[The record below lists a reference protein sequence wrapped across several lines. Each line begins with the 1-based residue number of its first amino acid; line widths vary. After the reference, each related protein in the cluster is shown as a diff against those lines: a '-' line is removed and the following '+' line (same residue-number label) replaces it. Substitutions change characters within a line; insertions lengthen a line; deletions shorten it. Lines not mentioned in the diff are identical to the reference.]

1 MGKEGIHDGH
11 RERVKKEF
19 LQNGFDVNT
28 PPHKI
33 MEMLLFYSIPRKDTN
48 ELAHILLNRF
58 GTISGILDAPTG
70 ELVKIP
76 GISTNTA
83 ALIKLIIPIA
93 RIYLTET
100 NSKSRRYLRADDV
113 CDYLMNMYFGY
124 QKEVFS
130 VTSFSGNGRM
140 LGFDILASGN
150 VNEVNVSTR
159 KVLETVINRNAVC
172 AIIAH
177 NHPNGTAVPSEAD
190 IAVTKDIKNALEHI
204 NVKLLDHIVISG
216 DDYVSMCQSKAYRY
230 IFE

>member
-70 ELVKIP
+70 ELIKIP

>member
-19 LQNGFDVNT
+19 LQNGFDMNT

-33 MEMLLFYSIPRKDTN
+33 IEMLLFYSIPRKDTN
-48 ELAHILLNRF
+48 EFAHELLNRF
-58 GTISGILDAPTG
+58 GSVSGILDAPVE
-70 ELVKIP
+70 ELVKVP

-100 NSKSRRYLRADDV
+100 NSKDKRFLREDDV
-113 CDYLMNMYFGY
+113 CEYLMNRYFGY
-124 QKEVFS
+124 KNEVFS
-130 VTSFSGNGRM
+130 VVSFSGNGRM

-150 VNEVNVSTR
+150 VNEVHASAR
-159 KVLETVINRNAVC
+159 KVIETVINRNAVC

-177 NHPNGTAVPSEAD
+177 NHPNGTALPSDED
-190 IAVTKDIKNALEHI
+190 VAVTENIKSALDHI
-204 NVKLLDHIVISG
+204 NVKLLDHIIIAG
-216 DDYVSMCQSKAYRY
+216 DDYVSMRQSQAYRY
-230 IFE
+230 IFG

>member
-58 GTISGILDAPTG
+58 GTISGILDAPTE

-100 NSKSRRYLRADDV
+100 NSKSRRYLRADAV